1 MTLKSRITSSI
12 IIIIAAIA
20 YNIVFFATTAN
31 FDVNY
36 YVKIACF
43 SLNLPLIIATFCAI
57 GLNYQQLT
65 RWIISASIFL
75 FIASMI
81 YFIILKYDLYAQF
94 DSAEKIKAFL
104 TKYGAYAGLIF
115 IVVQFLQVTIIPL
128 PAAITT
134 VAGVALFGVWK
145 TLLYSS
151 IGIISGSIFAFFL
164 GRKFGIKLM
173 IWLCGKSLY
182 EKYMKFAKG
191 RDKIV
196 LTMMFLFPF
205 FPDDILCIAAGM
217 TNMTYMQFFAIMLI
231 TRPLNI
237 LVMEGA
243 FKGISSIPLTGYG
256 IPIWIAIISIAL
268 FVVILAF
275 KYTDK
280 IESALM
286 KLFDKLSSLVKRKSK
301 IENTEEGKYSKSKSC
316 YDKDN
321 IVK

>member
-43 SLNLPLIIATFCAI
+43 SFNLPLIIATFCAI

-81 YFIILKYDLYAQF
+81 YFIILKYDLYSQF

-164 GRKFGIKLM
+164 G
-173 IWLCGKSLY
+173 
-182 EKYMKFAKG
+182 
-191 RDKIV
+191 
-196 LTMMFLFPF
+196 
-205 FPDDILCIAAGM
+205 
-217 TNMTYMQFFAIMLI
+217 
-231 TRPLNI
+231 
-237 LVMEGA
+237 
-243 FKGISSIPLTGYG
+243 
-256 IPIWIAIISIAL
+256 
-268 FVVILAF
+268 
-275 KYTDK
+275 
-280 IESALM
+280 
-286 KLFDKLSSLVKRKSK
+286 
-301 IENTEEGKYSKSKSC
+301 
-316 YDKDN
+316 
-321 IVK
+321 

>member
-1 MTLKSRITSSI
+1 MTLKSRIISSVLI
-12 IIIIAAIA
+12 IISMTV
-20 YNIVFFATTAN
+20 YNVVFYFTTLQFN
-31 FDVNY
+31 VNQY
-36 YVKIACF
+36 IKIACF
-43 SLNLPLIIATFCAI
+43 LLNIPIIIATFCAI

-65 RWIISASIFL
+65 RWMISASIIL
-75 FIASMI
+75 FIASLV
-81 YFIILKYDLYAQF
+81 YFLVLKYDIYSKF
-94 DSAEKIKAFL
+94 DSADKVKIFL
-104 TKYGAYAGLIF
+104 SKYGAYAGVIF
-115 IVVQFLQVTIIPL
+115 IIIQFLQVTIIPL

-151 IGIISGSIFAFFL
+151 IGIISGSMFAFFL
-164 GRKFGIKLM
+164 GRRFGVKLM
-173 IWLCGKSLY
+173 IWLCGRGIY

-217 TNMTYMQFFAIMLI
+217 TNMTYWQFFAVMLI

-256 IPIWIAIISIAL
+256 IPIWIAIISITL
-268 FVVILAF
+268 LIVILAF
-275 KYTDK
+275 KYSNK
-280 IESALM
+280 IEQFLIKFFEKISSIF
-286 KLFDKLSSLVKRKSK
+286 KKKSSKTSNDKKQ
-301 IENTEEGKYSKSKSC
+301 YSISKSC

-321 IVK
+321 ILK

>member
-1 MTLKSRITSSI
+1 I
-12 IIIIAAIA
+12 I
-20 YNIVFFATTAN
+20 YNVVFFVTAVN

-36 YVKIACF
+36 YIKIACF
-43 SLNLPLIIATFCAI
+43 AINIPLIIITLCAV
-57 GLNYQQLT
+57 GLNYQQLI
-65 RWIISASIFL
+65 RWMISASAFL
-75 FIASMI
+75 FIAALL
-81 YFIILKYDLYAQF
+81 YYIILKYDLYSKF
-94 DSAEKIKAFL
+94 NSADKIKLFL
-104 TKYGAYAGLIF
+104 SKYGAYAGLIF
-115 IVVQFLQVTIIPL
+115 IVIQFLQVTIIPL

-173 IWLCGKSLY
+173 IWLCGKSVY

-205 FPDDILCIAAGM
+205 FPDDLLCIAAGM
-217 TNMTYMQFFAIMLI
+217 TNMTYWQFFAIMLI

-237 LVMEGA
+237 LAMEGA
-243 FKGISSIPLTGYG
+243 FKGMSAIPLTGYG
-256 IPIWIAIISIAL
+256 IPIWIAIISVTL
-268 FVVILAF
+268 LTVILAF
-275 KYTDK
+275 KYSSK
-280 IESALM
+280 IENAM
-286 KLFDKLSSLVKRKSK
+286 IKLFDKLSSIFKKK
-301 IENTEEGKYSKSKSC
+301 IKKQDCEDKKYSTSKSC

-321 IVK
+321 IIK

>member
-1 MTLKSRITSSI
+1 INIPL
-12 IIIIAAIA
+12 IIIA
-20 YNIVFFATTAN
+20 
-31 FDVNY
+31 
-36 YVKIACF
+36 
-43 SLNLPLIIATFCAI
+43 FCAV

-65 RWIISASIFL
+65 RWMISAAIFL
-75 FIASMI
+75 FIASI
-81 YFIILKYDLYAQF
+81 VYFIILKYNLYSKF
-94 DSAEKIKAFL
+94 DSSEKIKAFL

-115 IVVQFLQVTIIPL
+115 IVIQFLQVTIIPL

-151 IGIISGSIFAFFL
+151 IGIIGGSMFAFFL

-173 IWLCGKSLY
+173 IWLCGKSIY

-217 TNMTYMQFFAIMLI
+217 TNMTYWQFFAIMLI

-256 IPIWIAIISIAL
+256 IPIWIAIISVTL
-268 FVVILAF
+268 LVVILAF
-275 KYTDK
+275 KYSSK

-286 KLFDKLSSLVKRKSK
+286 KIFDKASAFIKRKNKSRN
-301 IENTEEGKYSKSKSC
+301 IDENQYSTSKSC
-316 YDKDN
+316 YDKNN